1 MSFFY
6 FLEFNRKVANKCR
19 DHYHMHGAGVT
30 RKGVDVLSFH
40 VDYLTIGNQIIND
53 NFEGG
58 ILGVRR

>member
-1 MSFFY
+1 
-6 FLEFNRKVANKCR
+6 
-19 DHYHMHGAGVT
+19 MHGAGVT

-40 VDYLTIGNQIIND
+40 VDYLAIGNQIIND